1 MLAVRVC
8 VGFRLRGLRRV
19 PAAAAR
25 AHFAEQPVELL
36 FNVARELGGLGRNF
50 VGGGG
55 GTVRVRGRFCIR
67 GCRRFGLRLRRL
79 FRQLR
84 LREQRLEQLHVRHDP
99 LGLDAER
106 ARVMLEHD
114 DEQVVI
120 IPVALERL
128 CDLRQR
134 LLVERAQGVLAEPNV
149 LEQLLARRVL
159 GHGAVDIIRAAVEP
173 VEHALCVKIAEAHIP
188 AALFGVEVQ
197 DVAEVDRRADRRH
210 VHIVRD
216 AKALFD
222 AEAEDAQRDD
232 VLAAVL
238 HERMDGHNVLHAAVG
253 IILAAELFE
262 PERRQ
267 IGAGKQHVAQLIAAQ
282 VGGAQ
287 LQLLMV
293 GQGVGNNEKVRV
305 GVADLVRIH
314 DLCDPFAQRRYV
326 KAAVADDLGHAA
338 QGVFELREG
347 NVAVH
352 QAAHF
357 LVVHVHDLG
366 KVDVIPDILGLLQIV
381 HDDHGAVERAD
392 GCAGYGGKT
401 DAGLAQRLPCTDL
414 VGALC
419 AAALERQTIGL
430 VTIQFQFHV
439 DSPICRFARCAA
451 AGRTRPRRREW
462 RRARP

>member
-1 MLAVRVC
+1 
-8 VGFRLRGLRRV
+8 
-19 PAAAAR
+19 
-25 AHFAEQPVELL
+25 
-36 FNVARELGGLGRNF
+36 
-50 VGGGG
+50 
-55 GTVRVRGRFCIR
+55 
-67 GCRRFGLRLRRL
+67 
-79 FRQLR
+79 
-84 LREQRLEQLHVRHDP
+84 
-99 LGLDAER
+99 
-106 ARVMLEHD
+106 MLEHG
-114 DEQVVI
+114 DEQVII
-120 IPVALERL
+120 IPIALERL

-134 LLVERAQGVLAEPNV
+134 LLVECAQGVLAEPNV

-173 VEHALCVKIAEAHIP
+173 VEHALRVKIAEAHIP

-197 DVAEVDRRADRRH
+197 DVAEVDRRTDRRH
-210 VHIVRD
+210 THIVRD

-222 AEAEDAQRDD
+222 AEAENAQGDD

-238 HERMDGHNVLHAAVG
+238 HERVDGHNVLHAAVG
-253 IILAAELFE
+253 IILAAELFQ

-267 IGAGKQHVAQLIAAQ
+267 IGAGKQHVAQLVTTQ

-293 GQGVGNNEKVRV
+293 GQGVGNNEKVRL

-326 KAAVADDLGHAA
+326 KAAVADDLGYAVQRA
-338 QGVFELREG
+338 LELGQG
-347 NVAVH
+347 NVAGH
-352 QAAHF
+352 QTAHF

-381 HDDHGAVERAD
+381 HNDHGTVERAD
-392 GCAGYGGKT
+392 RCAGYGGET
-401 DAGLAQRLPCTDL
+401 DAGLAQRFPRADL

-430 VTIQFQFHV
+430 ITIQFQFHV
-439 DSPICRFARCAA
+439 DSPICRFLRCAA
-451 AGRTRPRRREW
+451 AGRMRPHRREW
-462 RRARP
+462 RCARP